1 MSDTYKEK
9 EMDEVEKKAR
19 ELLAAECERQLMP
32 GAAEQV
38 RRGEQDNGPS
48 IRAIVAALTASQQ
61 PQGVM
66 ENVSDELL
74 VLAADFETCIPF
86 LPRVGAQ
93 NIGSRVKQLRRIALG
108 IAAPPAAAVPDGL
121 LDELRDVALESDGSS
136 GARSAIRVAFDE
148 AEKRIAPAPGVSND

>member
-1 MSDTYKEK
+1 MSDTYKGK
-9 EMDEVEKKAR
+9 EMDEVKFAMLVDEAAKLISGAPFPSKQSLTKAR
-19 ELLAAECERQLMP
+19 KVVELIL
-32 GAAEQV
+32 
-38 RRGEQDNGPS
+38 
-48 IRAIVAALTASQQ
+48 ASQQ